1 IRCKEMPALME
12 VRSSRPRPTSLT
24 NAERRT
30 DEAATT
36 MTCSGLSPLPF
47 MKQISLRTCRESDV
61 DLYQSASAHQSDLK
75 RIAGLA
81 RAQCVLHCINVRQS
95 SPADLNQNIAQKH
108 TSFFRRASRLNMHH
122 QQPFAGH

>member
-1 IRCKEMPALME
+1 MRCKEMPALME

-61 DLYQSASAHQSDLK
+61 DLYQRASAHQSDLNG
-75 RIAGLA
+75 IAGFV
-81 RAQCVLHCINVRQS
+81 RTQRFLHCINVGQS
-95 SPADLNQNIAQKH
+95 SSADLNQHVAQEH
-108 TSFFRRASRLNMHH
+108 DSLF
-122 QQPFAGH
+122 